1 MTVVPLPGA
10 RPFERFARGPAS
22 TLPAMVSPAKGE
34 TGKHLSVTLSP
45 IPGARLFG
53 RFARGPASTLPA
65 MVPPVK
71 GETGKHLS
79 VTLVP
84 LPGGAGT
91 AANLT
96 DVFRKEVLSMKIT
109 YLGTAASEG
118 LPAPFCT
125 CEVCRRAREAGGKS
139 VRTRSQALVDESLLI
154 DFPPDTYL
162 HWLRTPFDF
171 LKVTDLLVTHSHM
184 DHWYPDDVQSVV
196 PPYGHHDPSYTLTLH
211 GNERVIQMLE
221 EGMARE
227 EPQILETVPRKVAKA
242 FETFAAG
249 DYQVTPLPADH
260 CYTEKA
266 LFYLI
271 EKGDKALL
279 YAHDT
284 GYFLDP
290 VWEYLASRKDL
301 RLGLVSL
308 DCTHGWDENRQNH
321 MGFTVDAQVRDRLVE
336 LGRADGDTLFVC
348 NHFSHN
354 GGGTYEE
361 QAARAKEL
369 GLLVSYD
376 GLTLEF

>member
-1 MTVVPLPGA
+1 
-10 RPFERFARGPAS
+10 
-22 TLPAMVSPAKGE
+22 
-34 TGKHLSVTLSP
+34 
-45 IPGARLFG
+45 
-53 RFARGPASTLPA
+53 
-65 MVPPVK
+65 
-71 GETGKHLS
+71 
-79 VTLVP
+79 
-84 LPGGAGT
+84 
-91 AANLT
+91 
-96 DVFRKEVLSMKIT
+96 MKIT

-321 MGFTVDAQVRDRLVE
+321 MGFTVDARSGTGWWSWAGRTGTPCSCATTSPTTGAAPTRNRPPGPRAGPAGQLRRPDPGILIPLLLKAAWTTGRLFAASIVTKAGAGV
-336 LGRADGDTLFVC
+336 LTIPPRRGRLWERERGEAP
-348 NHFSHN
+348 
-354 GGGTYEE
+354 
-361 QAARAKEL
+361 
-369 GLLVSYD
+369 
-376 GLTLEF
+376 

>member
-1 MTVVPLPGA
+1 
-10 RPFERFARGPAS
+10 
-22 TLPAMVSPAKGE
+22 
-34 TGKHLSVTLSP
+34 
-45 IPGARLFG
+45 
-53 RFARGPASTLPA
+53 
-65 MVPPVK
+65 
-71 GETGKHLS
+71 
-79 VTLVP
+79 
-84 LPGGAGT
+84 
-91 AANLT
+91 
-96 DVFRKEVLSMKIT
+96 MKIT

-227 EPQILETVPRKVAKA
+227 EPQILETVPRKLAKA

-284 GYFLDP
+284 GYFLEP